1 MAVFVQRERKK
12 GRGVDR
18 EKGADCRAKD
28 YAASNRIDPARTCV
42 PKELIFGCLVA
53 VVRSGA
59 KNTEREISSEHPICL
74 SSTSIFLRY
83 LGHGRLLHR
92 LDVP

>member
-18 EKGADCRAKD
+18 GKGADCRAKD
-28 YAASNRIDPARTCV
+28 YAASNRIESYR
-42 PKELIFGCLVA
+42 VA